1 MSEADAFQ
9 EGISRFVKGSPS
21 CDCQSSEP
29 DYLRNR
35 RRHVCYDRDGSKAV
49 HGLHW
54 RQTSRG
60 ARGVGILFIPL
71 FGLYLLIRLAVAI
84 FGKWREAFFF
94 ACALW
99 ALLMPIVI
107 WVIAASR
114 YGYQDDAAK
123 HALVAK
129 LYDNRLPSTH
139 EHLPRLIELGSSCYP
154 PSSGEHCWIVV
165 VRPQSQ
171 DDGDIAQDVGKWH
184 PLKSNALF
192 SLMPA
197 RVEYGEVDI
206 RRIGEGAYSVLS
218 RDYVGR

>member
-1 MSEADAFQ
+1 MRVRREFLVLLKVLRVAIASPVNLITCAIVAGMFVMIAMAPKPSMVYIGDKPREALA
-9 EGISRFVKGSPS
+9 
-21 CDCQSSEP
+21 
-29 DYLRNR
+29 L
-35 RRHVCYDRDGSKAV
+35 
-49 HGLHW
+49 
-54 RQTSRG
+54 
-60 ARGVGILFIPL
+60 VGILFIPL

-129 LYDNRLPSTH
+129 LYDLEMNRLPSTH